1 MDQIPAEVLS
11 RKGVGIVRGRKVQ
24 QLGTPCVAHCRS
36 VQDDP
41 DSPLGRLQSN
51 APTPLRPHSIHGFAP
66 GVLLCVL
73 HRLSL
78 TRPVEV
84 RRDRRSNLH
93 GRRWCAWQESNLLP
107 LAPQASAL
115 SGELQA
121 RAHQFSRASTA
132 AVPAL
137 KAVASR
143 FVNTTRATKTFFC
156 QQARRT
162 GLRSYVQEVRPS
174 PVPVPRTTPGGSSP
188 GTGGVKPRIPAC
200 HARSAWPC
208 SANATTRLAADWT
221 FLTAAS
227 SAVQA
232 DGSAAK
238 RLIAA
243 SVAPSFF
250 RSFHCPVRR

>member
-11 RKGVGIVRGRKVQ
+11 GKGVGIVRGRKVE
-24 QLGTPCVAHCRS
+24 QLGTPCVAHRRS
-36 VQDDP
+36 AQDDP
-41 DSPLGRLQSN
+41 DPPLGRLQSN
-51 APTPLRPHSIHGFAP
+51 APTPLRPHSIHGFAA

-73 HRLSL
+73 HQLSL

-84 RRDRRSNLH
+84 RCDRRRNLD

-143 FVNTTRATKTFFC
+143 FVNTTRATKTFFS
-156 QQARRT
+156 QVARRT
-162 GLRSYVQEVRPS
+162 GVRSYVHDDGPK
-174 PVPVPRTTPGGSSP
+174 PVPVPRATPGGRSP
-188 GTGGVKPRIPAC
+188 GSTGLPHTTPAC
-200 HARSAWPC
+200 PPRSA
-208 SANATTRLAADWT
+208 
-221 FLTAAS
+221 
-227 SAVQA
+227 
-232 DGSAAK
+232 
-238 RLIAA
+238 
-243 SVAPSFF
+243 
-250 RSFHCPVRR
+250 

>member
-11 RKGVGIVRGRKVQ
+11 RTGVGIVRGRKVQ

-107 LAPQASAL
+107 LAPQASVEQRCADLYSGGAFAL
-115 SGELQA
+115 TMTPPCCALLV
-121 RAHQFSRASTA
+121 RAKSPS
-132 AVPAL
+132 
-137 KAVASR
+137 
-143 FVNTTRATKTFFC
+143 
-156 QQARRT
+156 RRT
-162 GLRSYVQEVRPS
+162 
-174 PVPVPRTTPGGSSP
+174 
-188 GTGGVKPRIPAC
+188 
-200 HARSAWPC
+200 
-208 SANATTRLAADWT
+208 
-221 FLTAAS
+221 
-227 SAVQA
+227 
-232 DGSAAK
+232 
-238 RLIAA
+238 
-243 SVAPSFF
+243 
-250 RSFHCPVRR
+250 